1 MDLPESLMK
10 KLEIVPPVI
19 TQNNVKNDDENLPIN
34 LNPFFKEEQ
43 RKQNCENVTNK
54 LFGPKCC
61 YCDNNNTEECSSSNV
76 SSSTRRRNNSNTL
89 EHSLINQPQFK
100 QKNKQIRKILKEPI
114 LKDIGKCVH
123 QNNLRNRKLSKLENT
138 NKSDDEKLF
147 GSSQNQDNLDF
158 KTLAIEYSGM
168 SLSASRSSSSSSS
181 SSSLTSG
188 IPNSTGNSFTKNF
201 KTNSSLKS
209 KNEKELNKSFDDTTK
224 SLNQQ
229 HHTSRARSTCSQ
241 QARINVGCDIT
252 IDELAGYFETFVH
265 IPKKMSQMAAEMY
278 M

>member
-1 MDLPESLMK
+1 MDLPESLK
-10 KLEIVPPVI
+10 KLEIVPGNI
-19 TQNNVKNDDENLPIN
+19 QNVKTDDENLPIN
-34 LNPFFKEEQ
+34 LNPFFKEE
-43 RKQNCENVTNK
+43 RKPNCENVTNK

-61 YCDNNNTEECSSSNV
+61 YCDKSDKTEECSSSSN
-76 SSSTRRRNNSNTL
+76 TRKRNSNLL
-89 EHSLINQPQFK
+89 EHCIINQPQFK
-100 QKNKQIRKILKEPI
+100 QKNKQQIRKILNEPI

-123 QNNLRNRKLSKLENT
+123 QNSIKNRKLSKLEKSNDD

-168 SLSASRSSSSSSS
+168 SLSTS
-181 SSSLTSG
+181 SSSLTSLTSD
-188 IPNSTGNSFTKNF
+188 IPNNTGSSFTRIFEN
-201 KTNSSLKS
+201 NCSLKS
-209 KNEKELNKSFDDTTK
+209 NKNLNDTTK

-229 HHTSRARSTCSQ
+229 PQTSRARSSCSQ

-265 IPKKMSQMAAEMY
+265 IPKKMSSMAEMMY
-278 M
+278 I

>member
-1 MDLPESLMK
+1 MDLPESLK

-19 TQNNVKNDDENLPIN
+19 QNVKSDENLPIN
-34 LNPFFKEEQ
+34 LNPFFKEE

-54 LFGPKCC
+54 LFGPKCN
-61 YCDNNNTEECSSSNV
+61 YCDNNKTEECSSS
-76 SSSTRRRNNSNTL
+76 TRKRNSNLL
-89 EHSLINQPQFK
+89 EHCIINQAQFK
-100 QKNKQIRKILKEPI
+100 QKNKQIRKVLKEPI

-123 QNNLRNRKLSKLENT
+123 QNNIKNRKLSKLENK

-147 GSSQNQDNLDF
+147 GSNQNEDNLDF

-168 SLSASRSSSSSSS
+168 SLSSQSSSTNSSSSD
-181 SSSLTSG
+181 L
-188 IPNSTGNSFTKNF
+188 PNSTGSSFTKIFNN
-201 KTNSSLKS
+201 NSSLKS
-209 KNEKELNKSFDDTTK
+209 KNEIELNKNLEDTTK

-229 HHTSRARSTCSQ
+229 PQSSSCSQ
-241 QARINVGCDIT
+241 QARIVNVGCDIT

-265 IPKKMSQMAAEMY
+265 IPKKMSSMAAEMY

>member
-1 MDLPESLMK
+1 MDLPEEEFK

-19 TQNNVKNDDENLPIN
+19 QIVKNDENLAIN
-34 LNPFFKEEQ
+34 LNPFYKED

-54 LFGPKCC
+54 LFGPKCS
-61 YCDNNNTEECSSSNV
+61 YCDNNKTEEYS
-76 SSSTRRRNNSNTL
+76 SSSTRKRNSNLL
-89 EHSLINQPQFK
+89 EHCIINPAQFK
-100 QKNKQIRKILKEPI
+100 QKNKQIRKVLKEPI

-123 QNNLRNRKLSKLENT
+123 QNNIKNRKLSKLENTT

-168 SLSASRSSSSSSS
+168 SLSSQSSSTCSSSSD
-181 SSSLTSG
+181 
-188 IPNSTGNSFTKNF
+188 IPNSTGSSFTKNF
-201 KTNSSLKS
+201 NNNSLLKS
-209 KNEKELNKSFDDTTK
+209 KNQKEFNKNLEDTTK

-229 HHTSRARSTCSQ
+229 PDSSIARSSSCSQ
-241 QARINVGCDIT
+241 QARIVNVGCDIT

-265 IPKKMSQMAAEMY
+265 IPKKMSSMAAEMY

>member
-1 MDLPESLMK
+1 MDLPESLK

-19 TQNNVKNDDENLPIN
+19 QNVKNDENLPIN
-34 LNPFFKEEQ
+34 LNPFFKEE

-54 LFGPKCC
+54 LFGPKCS
-61 YCDNNNTEECSSSNV
+61 YCDNNKTESECSSN
-76 SSSTRRRNNSNTL
+76 STRKRNSNLL
-89 EHSLINQPQFK
+89 EHCIINQAQFK

-123 QNNLRNRKLSKLENT
+123 QNNIKNRKLSKLENT

-147 GSSQNQDNLDF
+147 GSSQNEDNLDF

-168 SLSASRSSSSSSS
+168 SLSSQSSSTCSSSSD
-181 SSSLTSG
+181 

-201 KTNSSLKS
+201 NNNSSLKS
-209 KNEKELNKSFDDTTK
+209 KNEKELNKNLEDTTK
-224 SLNQQ
+224 TLNQQ
-229 HHTSRARSTCSQ
+229 PRSSSCSQ
-241 QARINVGCDIT
+241 QARIVNVGCDIT

-265 IPKKMSQMAAEMY
+265 IPKKMSSMAAEMY